1 MESLF
6 KSISLFLI
14 EDSLSLSSSS
24 GIIKEFK
31 ISTL

>member
-14 EDSLSLSSSS
+14 EDSLSLSGS